1 MPDYVHSTGITHP
14 LQFIS
19 DPRIMAALVISA
31 IISIQSLTTAN
42 DNEDGISRRT
52 DKNRH
57 KKIDQYVHL
66 SQAWKDSE
74 GNSFSLLGK
83 ENIDLVF
90 SFTDE
95 DLSSELDITTSVGI

>member
-1 MPDYVHSTGITHP
+1 M
-14 LQFIS
+14 QFIS

-57 KKIDQYVHL
+57 KKIDKFVHH

>member
-1 MPDYVHSTGITHP
+1 
-14 LQFIS
+14 
-19 DPRIMAALVISA
+19 MAALVISA

-57 KKIDQYVHL
+57 KKIDKFVHH